1 MNNTMDKFL
10 EMVAADLY
18 QRSDVDL
25 AHTVVVFPGK
35 RAMLFFN
42 EYLASQS
49 TDPDAALWAP
59 TYMSISDLFASLS
72 SKRLGDPVKLVCLLH
87 KVFNAT
93 AKPEKPQPL
102 DSFYFWGEML
112 LNDFNDVD
120 KSMADA
126 KALFRNMEDLKQM
139 DDLSY
144 IDETQ
149 RKAIEHFFGLFKK
162 EGGST
167 ELQKNFSRVWN
178 CLFRIYQ
185 AYRDLLTKEGIAYEG
200 MLYREAVEKLDVAR
214 LPFDRFVFVGFNVLT
229 PVEKKLFSML
239 KNAGKA
245 LFYWDYD
252 ISYIDDINHEAATFL
267 SQNVKQFPSPLGKE
281 MFDSFSQPKEIRFV
295 EASTENAQARYL
307 TEWLPENLTTPLRDT
322 AIVLCNEDILSP
334 VLHSLPTVYKDKD
347 AGKDLPIDYNIT
359 MGYPLVQTPA
369 YSFVCAIM
377 EAHAQGYKPE
387 RDAFRLSQIRN
398 LLNHPFTLRLDRKA
412 VRRYNELTSNNV
424 FYPTPEEMKEDVVY
438 EKEDKDK
445 KVVVET
451 VPMDDRFKQLFNPAT
466 DKRALCQLLVWAL
479 QEVGKTYRGLTDDQQ
494 QEEPL
499 LIAYKEAIY
508 EAYTKVNRFLTLIDD
523 GTLADLQT
531 STFCSLLQRV
541 LSSVRIPFHGE
552 PAEGVQIMGV
562 IETRNLDFRHLVM
575 LSVNEGFMPRVAN
588 DVSFIPYVVRKAFGL
603 TTIENK
609 ISVYAY
615 YFYRL
620 LQRAE
625 TVTLVYNA
633 VTDDKH
639 KGEMS
644 RFMLQLLVSSPHH
657 ITRLQLSVNQKS
669 QAERTIEVPKTDEDN
684 KVKKDLMDVI
694 NGITSLSPTA
704 INQYMRCPMSFYFEQ
719 VAGLR
724 GPDSDSI
731 EDART
736 FGNVFHEAAHHIYE
750 KIKDSLGQ
758 VTEAAIDA
766 ILNDEAELQRHVDN
780 AFSHELFA
788 DRPPYYDGLQL
799 IYRNVLLHYVRLLL
813 EADKEQAHKAPF
825 TIKILEKSIYSDL
838 TFQIA
843 GQERTIRVGGKI
855 DRLDQVTTPEG
866 QPVLRVIDYK
876 TGNKMQKVLAG
887 VDEVFDNKKIDEHH
901 SDYYLQAML
910 YSWLVR
916 HSQQPFDY
924 KGEEHAPLNEDNL
937 PVQPALFFVQKKE
950 SRNDPVLKFGN
961 TKEAHPIED
970 IKDHEE
976 AFAEGLRQVI
986 AEIFDPSV
994 PFNTTQNEKR
1004 CKRCDFKALCHKEE
1018 DEYS

>member
-1 MNNTMDKFL
+1 MDKKDKFL

-18 QRSDVDL
+18 QRTKGEL

-35 RAMLFFN
+35 RAMLYFN
-42 EYLASQS
+42 EYLANQS

-59 TYMSISDLFASLS
+59 TYMSISDLFASMS
-72 SKRLGDPVKLVCLLH
+72 SKRLGDPIKLICLLH

-93 AKPEKPQPL
+93 AKPEDPEPL

-126 KALFRNMEDLKQM
+126 KALFRNLDELKQM

-144 IDETQ
+144 IKEDQ
-149 RKAIEHFFGLFKK
+149 QKAIEHFFGLFKK
-162 EGGST
+162 EGDST

-178 CLFRIYQ
+178 SLFRIYQ
-185 AYRDLLTKEGIAYEG
+185 AYRDLLTAEGIAYEG
-200 MLYREAVEKLDVAR
+200 MLYREVVEKLDVAR
-214 LPFDRFVFVGFNVLT
+214 LPFDRYVFVGFNVLT
-229 PVEKKLFSML
+229 PVEKKLFTIL
-239 KNAGKA
+239 HDGGKA

-252 ISYIDDINHEAATFL
+252 ISYITQENHEAATFL
-267 SQNVKQFPSPLGKE
+267 SQNIDNFPSTLGKE
-281 MFDSFSQPKEIRFV
+281 LFDSFAQPKEIRFV

-307 TEWLPENLTTPLRDT
+307 TEWLPKIITTPQRDT
-322 AIVLCNEDILSP
+322 AIVLCNEELLSP
-334 VLHSLPTVYKDKD
+334 VLHSLPTEYKVKD
-347 AGKDLPIDYNIT
+347 TEKKVPIDYNIT

-369 YSFVCAIM
+369 YSFVCAII

-387 RDAFRLSQIRN
+387 RKAFRLSQIRN
-398 LLNHPFTLRLDRKA
+398 LLNHPFTLRLERKA
-412 VRRYNELTSNNV
+412 VRRYNELTGNNV
-424 FYPTPEEMKEDVVY
+424 FYPTPEELKADV
-438 EKEDKDK
+438 ECK
-445 KVVVET
+445 K
-451 VPMDDRFKQLFNPAT
+451 LFTPAT
-466 DKRALCQLLVWAL
+466 DKRALCQLLAWAL
-479 QEVGKTYRGLTDDQQ
+479 QEVGKTFKQTTDDKKEKE
-494 QEEPL
+494 EEPL

-508 EAYTKVNRFLTLIDD
+508 EAYTKVNRFLSLIDD
-523 GTLADLQT
+523 GSLADLQT

-603 TTIENK
+603 PTIEHK

-625 TVTLVYNA
+625 TVTLVYNS

-657 ITRLQLSVNQKS
+657 IMRKQLTAHQKP
-669 QAERTIEVPKTDEDN
+669 QVERTIEVQKTNKDN

-694 NGITSLSPTA
+694 NGIPSLSPSA
-704 INQYMRCPMSFYFEQ
+704 INQYMRCPMSFYFERI
-719 VAGLR
+719 AGLS

-736 FGNVFHEAAHHIYE
+736 FGNVFHEAAQYIYND
-750 KIKDSLGQ
+750 IKDSQDQ
-758 VTEAAIDA
+758 VTKEAIQAL
-766 ILNDEAELQRHVDN
+766 LNDKEKLEGYIDK

-788 DRPPYYDGLQL
+788 DKTPYYDGLQL
-799 IYRNVLLHYVRLLL
+799 IYRNVLLHYVHLML
-813 EADKEQAHKAPF
+813 EADKEQTQQAPF
-825 TIKILEKSIYSDL
+825 TIKVLEESIYSDL
-838 TFQIA
+838 TFQVA
-843 GQERTIRVGGKI
+843 GQERTIQVGGKI
-855 DRLDQVTTPEG
+855 DRLDQVTTPKG

-876 TGNKMQKVLAG
+876 TGSKMQKVLSG
-887 VDEVFDNKKIDEHH
+887 VEEVFDNKKIDDYH

-916 HSQQPFDY
+916 HSQQPFYY
-924 KGEEHAPLNEDNL
+924 KGEEHPALNKDDL

-961 TKEAHPIED
+961 TKEARTIED
-970 IKDHEE
+970 IKEHEE

-994 PFNTTQNEKR
+994 PFSTTQNEKR
-1004 CKRCDFKALCHKEE
+1004 CKRCDFCALCHKEE
-1018 DEYS
+1018 DERN